1 MRTMHTVVAIA
12 LLVLFVS
19 VIARI
24 LAHWQDSVERPSVFA
39 RGLVIGAGIGG
50 AAAAVYLTTQVDL
63 IPDEIETTLLPVAL
77 ILVSLGL
84 VVGTL
89 YRIAW
94 R

>member
-1 MRTMHTVVAIA
+1 MHTVVAIA
-12 LLVLFVS
+12 LLVLFML

-24 LAHWQDSVERPSVFA
+24 LAHRQDSVERPSVVA
-39 RGLVIGAGIGG
+39 RGLLIGACIGG
-50 AAAAVYLTTQVDL
+50 AGAVVYLTTRVDV
-63 IPDEIETTLLPVAL
+63 IPDEIETAALPAAL

-89 YRIAW
+89 YRIAL

>member
-1 MRTMHTVVAIA
+1 MHTVVAIA
-12 LLVLFVS
+12 LLVLFMS

-24 LAHWQDSVERPSVFA
+24 VAHWQDSVERLSVFA
-39 RGLVIGAGIGG
+39 RGLGIGASIGG
-50 AAAAVYLTTQVDL
+50 AGAVVYLTTQVDL
-63 IPDEIETTLLPVAL
+63 IPDEIETAFLPAAL
-77 ILVSLGL
+77 ILVSIGL